1 MSNIQVQKDIKC
13 DVCKKRSCKNEIH
26 KYVTRHNMYYDK
38 DSKLKISKSGLK
50 LLNKTWQKQEN

>member
-1 MSNIQVQKDIKC
+1 MTKPKC
-13 DVCKKRSCKNEIH
+13 DVCKKISCKDEIH